1 MSWKSPI
8 PGQWPRNN
16 NKTLDISDLVISA
29 GSPAGQYGANC
40 LRKRQYDG
48 SRILKIDLSGLSTA
62 ELQKLKADVEKAIAA
77 SEQKRRAEAR
87 RAAEEAARK
96 FGFSLDQLLEGAA
109 AGKPSAAGV
118 PKYRNPEN
126 PRQTWS
132 GRGRQPGWIKAGLA
146 AGRSLEDFAI

>member
-1 MSWKSPI
+1 M
-8 PGQWPRNN
+8 
-16 NKTLDISDLVISA
+16 
-29 GSPAGQYGANC
+29 
-40 LRKRQYDG
+40 
-48 SRILKIDLSGLSTA
+48 KIDLSGLSIA
-62 ELQKLKADVEKAIAA
+62 ELQKLKADVEKAIAE

-87 RAAEEAARK
+87 RAAEEVARK
-96 FGFSLDQLLEGAA
+96 FGFSLDQLVGGSAVR
-109 AGKPSAAGV
+109 KPSGAGV